1 MSAIAS
7 SRVSERAP
15 VSRATWSGW
24 AIWLAA
30 LAIVTVL
37 MHATRAA
44 LGEAHVALVF
54 LLVVLGASAGAGRR
68 VGITVALLAFVA
80 FNWYFLPPYGAL
92 VVANPLDW
100 LVLLTFL
107 VTGIVAAELLDRQR
121 RATRLAEQRA
131 DEIAHLA
138 KVRDEAEALRR
149 ADALKDALLAAVS
162 HDLRTPLTTIKGIA
176 HEIVG
181 GANAE
186 RAEIIE
192 TEADRLSLLVD
203 DLLEMSQLDAGALP
217 IEIAINTADDLIG
230 AALQRTQGI
239 LRGRPV
245 EIDLPEDELLAGRF
259 DFSHALRVIA
269 NLVENAVKYSPD
281 STPIVLGAAVSDGT
295 LSFVVEDSGPGIPE
309 AERDRV
315 FEPFRRGSQVPRGVR
330 GAGLGLSIARRLAEV
345 QGGTLRYEPRSG
357 AGSRFV
363 FSVPAAEARPP
374 E

>member
-1 MSAIAS
+1 M
-7 SRVSERAP
+7 P
-15 VSRATWSGW
+15 HATWRGW

-30 LAIVTVL
+30 LALVTTL
-37 MHATRAA
+37 MHVTRAG

-68 VGITVALLAFVA
+68 VGIAIALLAFLA

-100 LVLLTFL
+100 LVLFTFL

-121 RATRLAEQRA
+121 RATRVAEQRA
-131 DEIAHLA
+131 DEIARLA

-259 DFSHALRVIA
+259 DFSHALRVLA
-269 NLVENAVKYSPD
+269 NLMENAVKYSPD
-281 STPIVLGAAVSDGT
+281 SSPIVLGAAVSDGT
-295 LSFVVEDSGPGIPE
+295 LSFMVEDSGPGIPE
-309 AERDRV
+309 GERDSV

-345 QGGTLRYEPRSG
+345 QGGSLRYEPRSG
-357 AGSRFV
+357 GGSRFV